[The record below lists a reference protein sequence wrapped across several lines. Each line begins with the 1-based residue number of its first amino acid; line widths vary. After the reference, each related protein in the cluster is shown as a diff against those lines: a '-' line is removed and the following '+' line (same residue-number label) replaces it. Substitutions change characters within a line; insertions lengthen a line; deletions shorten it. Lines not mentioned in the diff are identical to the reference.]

1 MTDPEPVVVVKVPL
15 SDLDEPFDPEILKG
29 RDAPESGQET
39 DRPPH
44 RHEDLPL
51 MASHWFW
58 VMPTTT
64 WKRGCTPA

>member
-44 RHEDLPL
+44 RHED
-51 MASHWFW
+51 
-58 VMPTTT
+58 
-64 WKRGCTPA
+64 CY